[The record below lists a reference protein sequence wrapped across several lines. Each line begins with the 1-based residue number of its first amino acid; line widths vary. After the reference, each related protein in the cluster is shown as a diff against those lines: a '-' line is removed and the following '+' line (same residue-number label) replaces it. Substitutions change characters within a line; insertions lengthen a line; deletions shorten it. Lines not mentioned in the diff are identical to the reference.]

1 MPNIQAAPAQIHS
14 YPSRKNKHL
23 EAINVFRIPGSA
35 INFLNFC
42 DTLFPQERM
51 ITKHILIG
59 LSAYPIIDTATRSIV
74 GYGSVA
80 HQYSILSTITRHST
94 ELIAME
100 NNRITFL

>member
-1 MPNIQAAPAQIHS
+1 M
-14 YPSRKNKHL
+14 
-23 EAINVFRIPGSA
+23 EEINAFRIPGTA

-42 DTLFPQERM
+42 DTLLPQERM
-51 ITKHILIG
+51 ITKPILIG

-100 NNRITFL
+100 NNRMIFL

>member
-1 MPNIQAAPAQIHS
+1 M
-14 YPSRKNKHL
+14 

>member
-1 MPNIQAAPAQIHS
+1 MS
-14 YPSRKNKHL
+14 F
-23 EAINVFRIPGSA
+23 AIRYKFDFYTESA
-35 INFLNFC
+35 IY
-42 DTLFPQERM
+42 
-51 ITKHILIG
+51 IGTKPILIG

-100 NNRITFL
+100 NNRMIFL